1 MLRDARGKGEAMRR
15 SVPAVTIAVMG
26 VIGLAFVATASE
38 PQLAEPTRIVVVE
51 RANTDTVIDTD
62 QSASDT
68 TGDLLTFHNPV
79 FDRTN
84 DTRVGNDQGECVR
97 IDPAR
102 GTWECRW
109 ITRIAGRGSITV
121 EGPFYDT
128 RDSVLAVTGGTGA
141 FANARGQMLLHARSA
156 SVFEFTFEL
165 RP

>member
-1 MLRDARGKGEAMRR
+1 M
-15 SVPAVTIAVMG
+15 
-26 VIGLAFVATASE
+26 
-38 PQLAEPTRIVVVE
+38 VE

-62 QSASDT
+62 QSGGDT

-79 FDRTN
+79 FDRAN

-141 FANARGQMLLHARSA
+141 FANARGQMRLERRFLGGRQCALEKGFDSA
-156 SVFEFTFEL
+156 VVTGCRVPRVHTL
-165 RP
+165 RLST

>member
-1 MLRDARGKGEAMRR
+1 VASLAIV
-15 SVPAVTIAVMG
+15 SI
-26 VIGLAFVATASE
+26 AFVAVARQ
-38 PQLAEPTRIVVVE
+38 PQLASRARLVVVE

-62 QSASDT
+62 QSGDDS

-79 FDRTN
+79 FDRSN

-109 ITRIAGRGSITV
+109 ITRIAGQGSITV

-128 RDSVLAVTGGTGA
+128 RDSVMAVTGGTGA
-141 FANARGQMLLHARSA
+141 FSNARGQMLLHARSA
-156 SVFEFTFEL
+156 TVFEFAFSL
-165 RP
+165 QP